1 MTVQRGWN
9 FLQTPGPT
17 NIPNRI
23 LNAMHRPAIE
33 FLGPDFMAF
42 SDKLFEDLKV
52 VFKTEA
58 QPFIY
63 AANGHGVWEA
73 ALSNVLAP
81 GDKVVVPETGR
92 FALSWTTMA
101 EKLKIAC
108 EVLPNDHR
116 HAVKPAELT
125 ERLARDTGHEIKAV
139 LLVHTD
145 TGNGITSD
153 IAAMRAAIDEAGHP
167 ALLMVDTIASLMTTD
182 YQMDAWGVDVT
193 VAAAQKG
200 LMCPPGLSLCVANE
214 KALAAADANTEMPRS
229 YWDWRDRLNPE
240 IFYLAYCGTA
250 PEHLLFALGE
260 AIQMLKEEGF
270 DAVFARH
277 ARLSR
282 AVHAAVEHW
291 GQAGA
296 LEICALN
303 PDERSNSVTTILVDP
318 AYNPV
323 AFRNICRDRFN
334 LGLGN
339 GMGKFQDTS
348 FRIGHMGDLN
358 EAMVFGVLGAVEA
371 GLKLAGIP
379 YQPGGVEAAIESL
392 TA

>member
-17 NIPNRI
+17 NIPNRV

-33 FLGPDFMAF
+33 FLGPEFVTF
-42 SDKLFEDLKV
+42 SDKLFADLKG

-63 AANGHGVWEA
+63 AANGHGAWEA

-101 EKLKIAC
+101 EKLKIIC

-116 HAVKPAELT
+116 RAVKPAELA
-125 ERLARDTGHEIKAV
+125 ERLARDTAHEIKAV

-182 YQMDAWGVDVT
+182 YRMDEWGVDVT
-193 VAAAQKG
+193 VAAGQKG
-200 LMCPPGLSLCVANE
+200 LMIPPGLSFCVANG
-214 KALAAADANTEMPRS
+214 KALALADANRDMPRG

-250 PEHLLFALGE
+250 PEHLLFALAE
-260 AIQMLKEEGF
+260 AIEMLNEEGF
-270 DAVFARH
+270 DNVFARH

-303 PDERSNSVTTILVDP
+303 PQERANSVTAILVDP
-318 AYNPV
+318 AHDPM
-323 AFRNICRDRFN
+323 ALRKICRERFN

-339 GMGKFQDTS
+339 GMGKFIDTS

-358 EAMVFGVLGAVEA
+358 ETMVFGVLGAVEA
-371 GLKLAGIP
+371 GLKLAAIP
-379 YQPGGVEAAIESL
+379 YAPGGVEAAIASL